1 MTRDY
6 WGLVAFSFM
15 FRSYHLTKHLVK
27 VRAMRVDLAFTETS
41 RLTKEVIRNATATK
55 SVNQAR

>member
-1 MTRDY
+1 
-6 WGLVAFSFM
+6 
-15 FRSYHLTKHLVK
+15 LTKHLVK